1 LRALL
6 VIGAVVLAGVFTMAP
21 GASAQDSGGADAT
34 ESAGEI
40 PVTLG
45 RPGNAFP
52 DNGWFD
58 GGPAVPL
65 MALATLGM
73 LAAGAWIIAGRCR
86 RVPVAD

>member
-1 LRALL
+1 LHALL
-6 VIGAVVLAGVFTMAP
+6 VIGATLLGALVLTAP
-21 GASAQDSGGADAT
+21 GAAAQDPGGVEAN

-45 RPGNAFP
+45 RPGNVFP

-65 MALATLGM
+65 MALATMGM
-73 LAAGAWIIAGRCR
+73 LAAGAWIIASRCR
-86 RVPVAD
+86 RSPAAD